1 MTIAALL
8 RHHGVNVPRW
18 VTIDGQIVFDN
29 VTTTPA
35 NSSHPAHGT
44 VTPVANHTFHGGE
57 NPPADKGTETSP
69 WWNDAPRFNRHRAA
83 MDKSFPGW
91 VYLAATDDEAPSWG
105 GTIDTGRGKFLV
117 AIYPR
122 RDEGLPRITVLGP
135 KLGVNAG
142 RRWIPSPHLYLNGTL
157 CVAAA
162 EDWNPRE
169 HTVATAASWAA
180 HWLAAYTEWRM
191 TRRWPVEGSQGIAV

>member
-18 VTIDGQIVFDN
+18 VSVDGRIVFDN

-35 NSSHPAHGT
+35 SSTHPIHGT

-57 NPPADKGTETSP
+57 DPPADSGNEESP
-69 WWNDAPRFNRHRAA
+69 WWEDAHRLNRHRRA
-83 MDKSFPGW
+83 MEDSFPGW
-91 VYLAATDDEAPSWG
+91 KYLEPTEGLGPSWG

-117 AIYPR
+117 AIYTR
-122 RDEGLPRITVLGP
+122 RDEGLPMVMVLGP

-142 RRWIPSPHLYLNGTL
+142 RRWIPAPHLYLSGSL

-162 EDWNPRE
+162 EDWDPKE
-169 HTVATAASWAA
+169 HTVATVVAWAA

-191 TRRWPVEGSQGIAV
+191 SRCWPVEGSQGIAA